1 MREPASCRAS
11 VNAFE
16 PFRKFYQSR
25 RYFCAEFSG
34 AAGDLTRKSTRR
46 GSRMKVLFITRKWP
60 PAVGGMELY
69 SREIAAAMS
78 RYAEID
84 IEALP
89 GRRDGRPPSAAA
101 LFLFFVRASFAL
113 AIRGHRYDV
122 IHFGDFVLFPLA
134 VWSAIVA
141 PRTRKIVTVHGLD
154 LIYGQRRGVLPFVY
168 RLYVHGARALQHVVD
183 CFVANSA
190 ATAEVAK
197 ALGFRRVSA
206 VPLGIALPEK
216 APAPTAIDAARQ
228 AAARGK
234 DKYILFVGRIV
245 PRKRLAW
252 FAENVL
258 PRLDD
263 GVSLKIV
270 GAAWDQK
277 ELARALENS
286 RAKYLGRV
294 DDSELQ
300 RLREGAA
307 VTVMP
312 NLNLNDGDM
321 EGFGLAALEA
331 AASGSLLVASNVE
344 GIVDAVVDKETGFLA
359 KGGDADDWVEK
370 VSKLLAWSP
379 NERARFLANARD
391 VIEKW
396 YSWDRV
402 ARETLALATGRT
414 P

>member
-1 MREPASCRAS
+1 M
-11 VNAFE
+11 
-16 PFRKFYQSR
+16 
-25 RYFCAEFSG
+25 
-34 AAGDLTRKSTRR
+34 
-46 GSRMKVLFITRKWP
+46 LFITRKWP

-78 RYAEID
+78 RYADID
-84 IEALP
+84 VEALP
-89 GRRDGRPPSAAA
+89 GRRDGRPPSAPA
-101 LFLFFVRASFAL
+101 LVLFFIRASFAL
-113 AIRGHRYDV
+113 AMRGHRYDV
-122 IHFGDFVLFPLA
+122 IHFGDFILFPLA
-134 VWSAIVA
+134 VWAAIVA

-154 LIYGQRRGVLPFVY
+154 LIYGQRSGVRPFVY
-168 RLYVHGARALQHVVD
+168 RIYVYGARALQRAVD

-206 VPLGIALPEK
+206 VPLGVTLPEK
-216 APAPTAIDAARQ
+216 PPALTAIDAARQ
-228 AAARGK
+228 AAARAK

-245 PRKRLAW
+245 PRKGLSW
-252 FAENVL
+252 FVENVL
-258 PRLDD
+258 PRLDE

-270 GAAWDQK
+270 GAAWDK
-277 ELARALENS
+277 HELARALRNA
-286 RAKYLGRV
+286 RAIYLGRV
-294 DDSELQ
+294 DDQELQ
-300 RLREGAA
+300 RLRDGAA

-331 AASGSLLVASNVE
+331 AAGGSLLVASNVE

-370 VSKLLAWSP
+370 VSKLLSWSA

-402 ARETLALATGRT
+402 ARETLALATGRA